1 MSSHREA
8 PEISKDPVADSTD
21 VYAFMSPDKPGMVTL
36 IANYI
41 PLEAPDGGPNFY
53 EFADDVL
60 YEIHIDNT
68 GDGNPDIS
76 YQFRFTTVN
85 NIPSSFL
92 YNDGPITSLT
102 PPVAFVQLES
112 PADIHAD
119 PRRQQSTQSLGRLVG
134 RVGMRASVPAVQ
146 HRAAV
151 DSELRRPGSDRRALR
166 RGRTLLGRGVRR
178 AAGRGLL
185 RRLGRGLRPRGSA
198 RLRRRSRGWPGGRP
212 HERHARREL
221 DRRRQRAH
229 AGAADSR

>member
-21 VYAFMSPDKPGMVTL
+21 VYAFVSPDKPGTATL

-102 PPVAFVQLES
+102 PPR
-112 PADIHAD
+112 H
-119 PRRQQSTQSLGRLVG
+119 RRTGT
-134 RVGMRASVPAVQ
+134 AS
-146 HRAAV
+146 
-151 DSELRRPGSDRRALR
+151 RRTR
-166 RGRTLLGRGVRR
+166 
-178 AAGRGLL
+178 
-185 RRLGRGLRPRGSA
+185 
-198 RLRRRSRGWPGGRP
+198 
-212 HERHARREL
+212 
-221 DRRRQRAH
+221 
-229 AGAADSR
+229 

>member
-21 VYAFMSPDKPGMVTL
+21 VYAFMSPDKPGTVTL

-68 GDGNPDIS
+68 GDGTPDIS
-76 YQFRFTTVN
+76 YQFTFTTLN

-102 PPVAFVQLES
+102 PPS
-112 PADIHAD
+112 PSSNWN
-119 PRRQQSTQSLGRLVG
+119 RQQTYTLTRVDNNPRNRWGASSV
-134 RVGMRASVPAVQ
+134 RVGFRAPVPAMQ
-146 HRAAV
+146 HRAAL
-151 DSELRRPGSDRRALR
+151 DAELRRAGSD
-166 RGRTLLGRGVRR
+166 GRTLRGVR
-178 AAGRGLL
+178 ALL
-185 RRLGRGLRPRGSA
+185 G
-198 RLRRRSRGWPGGRP
+198 
-212 HERHARREL
+212 
-221 DRRRQRAH
+221 
-229 AGAADSR
+229 